1 MQSIAKQL
9 CNCRHYAVVKQSYRA
24 ADTLRNVSNKLRR
37 IDKFIYRLTSNKRM
51 LRKASMIAAAVA
63 VAPVPENQSANNSL
77 VCKPSELP
85 IYGSLRKP
93 VPEKRSEHKPKDSAL
108 QKSLENSVRYVRLE
122 MQNGYKAVGERTAVV
137 SEYYN
142 TAKNHTQRSIDFLN
156 EPQNS
161 MHRSGAIVMGG
172 LAGFIFAARGG
183 FFKKVVYTTIGAGTV
198 ASLCY
203 PRQAEE
209 NVRIVLYEGRKIF
222 AVAYNFIKGVK
233 PGEEIPI
240 EPIQKFPTT
249 LKELKFLALDLFD
262 EAKETI
268 FPKKK

>member
-1 MQSIAKQL
+1 MQ
-9 CNCRHYAVVKQSYRA
+9 N
-24 ADTLRNVSNKLRR
+24 TLE
-37 IDKFIYRLTSNKRM
+37 D
-51 LRKASMIAAAVA
+51 
-63 VAPVPENQSANNSL
+63 
-77 VCKPSELP
+77 
-85 IYGSLRKP
+85 G
-93 VPEKRSEHKPKDSAL
+93 
-108 QKSLENSVRYVRLE
+108 VRFVRLE
-122 MQNGYKAVGERTAVV
+122 LGKGYKAVGEQTAIVG
-137 SEYYN
+137 EYYN
-142 TAKNHTQRSIDFLN
+142 TAKEHTQRSIDFLN

-183 FFKKVVYTTIGAGTV
+183 FFKKVLYTTIGAGTV

-233 PGEEIPI
+233 PGEEISI

-249 LKELKFLALDLFD
+249 LKDLKFLAIDLID
-262 EAKETI
+262 EAKDTI